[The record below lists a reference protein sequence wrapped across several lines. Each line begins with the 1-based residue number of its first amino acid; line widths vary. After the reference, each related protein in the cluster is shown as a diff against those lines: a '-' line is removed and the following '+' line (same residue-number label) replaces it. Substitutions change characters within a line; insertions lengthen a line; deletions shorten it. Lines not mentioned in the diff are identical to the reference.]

1 MRASCRLPRTL
12 DPGAQTYMSGCRWRA
27 VGIRKGDTK
36 LKLSLFDLMNPGVI
50 SQLAAETQYSS
61 SGSIEGASSMS
72 LPLPGVPKEDVSVR
86 RSGRHLRVSVDP
98 SSGSA
103 YAGLTRDVLLPSWV
117 GDVSA
122 SMKDGMLSLSLTP
135 REEIEPVEVP
145 VS

>member
-1 MRASCRLPRTL
+1 M
-12 DPGAQTYMSGCRWRA
+12 
-27 VGIRKGDTK
+27 
-36 LKLSLFDLMNPGVI
+36 KLSLFDLLNSGIVSP
-50 SQLAAETQYSS
+50 LAADMQYSS

-86 RSGRHLRVSVDP
+86 RSGRHLRISVDT
-98 SSGSA
+98 SSGSS
-103 YAGLTRDVLLPSWV
+103 YAGRTRDVLLPSWV

-135 REEIEPVEVP
+135 RKEIEPVEVP